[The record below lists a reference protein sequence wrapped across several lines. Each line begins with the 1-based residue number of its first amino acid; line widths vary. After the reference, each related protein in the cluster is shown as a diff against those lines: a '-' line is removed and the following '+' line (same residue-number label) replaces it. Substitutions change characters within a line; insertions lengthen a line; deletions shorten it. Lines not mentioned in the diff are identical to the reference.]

1 MLNPK
6 VSQVKCYNFIP
17 HSLVKIQYCGEHPW
31 LPGSEF
37 WTPKYS
43 GLLYIIKIHSYQVF
57 VLYTSIMLLLK
68 SAHSALKL
76 QLMLE

>member
-1 MLNPK
+1 MCKNIRNFFLMLNPK

-31 LPGSEF
+31 
-37 WTPKYS
+37 
-43 GLLYIIKIHSYQVF
+43 IHSYQVF

-68 SAHSALKL
+68 SAHSAFKL
-76 QLMLE
+76 QLVLE